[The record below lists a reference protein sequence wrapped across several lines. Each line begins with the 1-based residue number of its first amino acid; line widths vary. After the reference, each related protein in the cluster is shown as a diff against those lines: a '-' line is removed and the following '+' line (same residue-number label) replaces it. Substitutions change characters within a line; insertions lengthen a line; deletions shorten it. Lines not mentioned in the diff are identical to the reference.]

1 MSRDRLFHIL
11 CTDGE
16 KIRYEGRFQMSSRKE
31 AYRFLRDKIGRK
43 NLYGLHFTITEF
55 PIDVLREVVEA
66 IIRKKPIP
74 TKGFEGEKYLQ
85 KKRIKILHFVGT
97 TPPKNDISPILC
109 ESRLADRLL
118 NYMMIYII
126 IR

>member
-66 IIRKKPIP
+66 IIHKKPMPEGDIVLPDKNTLIP
-74 TKGFEGEKYLQ
+74 SSGYASIVSNKRNPYGP
-85 KKRIKILHFVGT
+85 KKIGDSVR
-97 TPPKNDISPILC
+97 
-109 ESRLADRLL
+109 RLGDF
-118 NYMMIYII
+118 
-126 IR
+126 

>member
-1 MSRDRLFHIL
+1 MAMSRDRLFHIL

-74 TKGFEGEKYLQ
+74 EGDIVHPIPLQ
-85 KKRIKILHFVGT
+85 C
-97 TPPKNDISPILC
+97 PPKNPNAKYTMIKD
-109 ESRLADRLL
+109 SRRDPNKPTLGNLKRRLGDL
-118 NYMMIYII
+118 
-126 IR
+126 